1 MSPAQERE
9 PTRDQLLAMAWA
21 DGELAGPERADFER
35 RLASEQALRRE
46 VAAHQELAV
55 LARAAAPR
63 EPADHEWAR
72 LAREPVQ
79 KGAFLLGWLLLG
91 IGVAGGLVFA
101 LWKLFSADLP
111 PVLVLVLACLLG
123 GIGLLFFAVL
133 RAHLRTLPYDPYR
146 KVER

>member
-1 MSPAQERE
+1 MSPTERE

-21 DGELAGPERADFER
+21 DGELAGEERAAFER
-35 RLASEQALRRE
+35 RLASEEALRRE
-46 VAAHQELAV
+46 VALHQELAV

-63 EPADHEWAR
+63 EPADYEWTQ
-72 LAREPVQ
+72 LSREPAH
-79 KGAFLLGWLLLG
+79 KGALLLGWLL
-91 IGVAGGLVFA
+91 IGLSAAGGFVFA

-111 PVLVLVLACLLG
+111 LVLVLVIASLLG
-123 GIGLLFFAVL
+123 GIGLLFFVTL